1 MPIYSMCAEDKLIN
15 LMGSAAA
22 EEKPTPMSDP
32 ISRKSPSKH
41 ESNVLLDFLAP
52 ATTANM
58 VSSSS
63 APNLADL
70 GGKNETSGMFFVNF
84 PSNYGKCG
92 CMNSGN

>member
-1 MPIYSMCAEDKLIN
+1 MPIYSNCAEDKLIN
-15 LMGSAAA
+15 LMGSAVA

-70 GGKNETSGMFFVNF
+70 GGKNETSGMFFCELSF
-84 PSNYGKCG
+84 EFWEMWEHEFG
-92 CMNSGN
+92 